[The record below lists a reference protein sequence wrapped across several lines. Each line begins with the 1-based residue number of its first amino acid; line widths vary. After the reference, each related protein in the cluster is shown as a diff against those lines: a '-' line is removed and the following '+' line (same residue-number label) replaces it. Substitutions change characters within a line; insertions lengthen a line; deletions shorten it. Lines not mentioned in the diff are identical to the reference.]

1 MLADYR
7 RTGDRQAF
15 SQLVH
20 RYERELFSYLRR
32 YLGDAEMAEDTFQ
45 ATFLQVHLK
54 CDQFEEG
61 RRFRPW
67 LYTIATNQAID
78 AQRRNKRHRN
88 LSLDRSLKGEGHDEV
103 GSLVDLLVS
112 KELNPE
118 SQLDASQRREW
129 IREALDRLPEQF
141 RTAVQLIYYQG
152 LKYREAAEI
161 LGIPVGTVK
170 SRLHTAILK
179 LNEMWMESQAA
190 KTPIDRITLWAS
202 AESHPP
208 VARRRPATNPP
219 SPFTPT

>member
-1 MLADYR
+1 MGKAVDKPQSMADESPDSATPSDEQLLADYR
-7 RTGDRQAF
+7 RSGDREAF
-15 SQLVH
+15 AQLVS

-32 YLGDAEMAEDTFQ
+32 YLGDAEMAEDAFQ

-88 LSLDRSLKGEGHDEV
+88 LSLDRSPKGEGNDEV

-118 SQLDASQRREW
+118 SQLDASQRRDW
-129 IREALDRLPEQF
+129 IRDALERLPEQF

-179 LNEMWMESQAA
+179 LNEMWMENQ
-190 KTPIDRITLWAS
+190 S
-202 AESHPP
+202 AEPKE
-208 VARRRPATNPP
+208 
-219 SPFTPT
+219 

>member
-1 MLADYR
+1 MGDDRSTESDEEEGEEGEQERRKEESGEDGQGAESEDMQTRMDEADASGEDMSDS
-7 RTGDRQAF
+7 TAEA
-15 SQLVH
+15 SEAL
-20 RYERELFSYLRR
+20 S
-32 YLGDAEMAEDTFQ
+32 AEMAEDAFQ

-88 LSLDRSLKGEGHDEV
+88 LSLDRSPKGEGNDEV

-112 KELNPE
+112 KELDPE
-118 SQLDASQRREW
+118 SRLDANQRRDW
-129 IREALDRLPEQF
+129 IRDALDQLPEQF

-179 LNEMWMESQAA
+179 LNQMWMDSQ
-190 KTPIDRITLWAS
+190 S
-202 AESHPP
+202 AQPNE
-208 VARRRPATNPP
+208 
-219 SPFTPT
+219 